1 MDITKENY
9 FEVRYDTE
17 LDRLVLKE
25 ERLASKIARR
35 LKEHKWITL
44 ASVAFVMFSCLNFAM
59 IYNFMKILQS
69 VR

>member
-25 ERLASKIARR
+25 EKFTSKIAKI

-44 ASVAFVMFSCLNFAM
+44 ASVALVMFSCLNFAM